1 MLRRTAAKDRARA
14 VGRRVSDE
22 ERLVEL
28 EAPLLVVAAQ
38 VVVAEGALE
47 QVVVP
52 GVAREEVAA
61 LVQEAGDEARAFPD
75 VAAELQDERVGLDE
89 VAQHLLVR
97 GEEPAVAVGRDGR
110 FLIGPADA
118 RVAAVF
124 EVLEGGVL
132 RSRV

>member
-1 MLRRTAAKDRARA
+1 MFPRA

-75 VAAELQDERVGLDE
+75 VAAELQDERVGLHE

-110 FLIGPADA
+110 FLVGPADA

>member
-1 MLRRTAAKDRARA
+1 VAKGRARA
-14 VGRRVSDE
+14 VGRRLSDE
-22 ERLVEL
+22 ERLVER

-61 LVQEAGDEARAFPD
+61 LFQEAGDEARAFPD
-75 VAAELQDERVGLDE
+75 VAAELQDERVGLHE

-124 EVLEGGVL
+124 ELLEGGVL

>member
-1 MLRRTAAKDRARA
+1 M
-14 VGRRVSDE
+14 SDE

-38 VVVAEGALE
+38 VVVAESALE

-124 EVLEGGVL
+124 ELLEGGVL